1 MADKK
6 SLIVL
11 APSAEITGGE
21 GTGKLLKKGAILR
34 NYTPGDVLNAS
45 VEAAEVARLDADG
58 LAAAVEAGTALMLL
72 DLGQADG
79 AALEAAMVKVMD
91 AVDRKTVIALVGKNG
106 LVLYGQGIDPKVG
119 ELGRPAAAADILPTL
134 AAIGEFKLTAEAV
147 GAVIYPAL
155 KSPNSKLDEIEKLK
169 EALKRMEG
177 ALARDNRE
185 PWDKHDCA

>member
-21 GTGKLLKKGAILR
+21 GTGKLLKKGAILK
-34 NYTPGDVLNAS
+34 NYAPGEVLNAS
-45 VEAAEVARLDADG
+45 VEASEINKVEADG

-72 DLGQADG
+72 DLGPADG
-79 AALEAAMVKVMD
+79 TALEAAMVKVMD
-91 AVDRKTVIALVGKNG
+91 AVDRKTVIALVGKNC

-119 ELGRPAAAADILPTL
+119 EVYRPVAAADILPTL
-134 AAIGEFKLTAEAV
+134 AAIGEFKLTAEAA